1 MMTKPTPVTSAD
13 SGSLPAE
20 TPAGAPGT
28 APDGWTAAQ
37 VGDGRGRSTP
47 TSKEP
52 EQAGTASPV
61 PAGAPPAPY
70 PDGGLDQGEHAASA
84 VSEEAELPGARAL
97 WILAFT
103 FAALGL
109 FFPLAG
115 LIAIGCGAMAW
126 RKGSG
131 RGRIATFVALATTL
145 VGLIL
150 TIVVVTT

>member
-1 MMTKPTPVTSAD
+1 MSEEA
-13 SGSLPAE
+13 
-20 TPAGAPGT
+20 
-28 APDGWTAAQ
+28 
-37 VGDGRGRSTP
+37 
-47 TSKEP
+47 
-52 EQAGTASPV
+52 
-61 PAGAPPAPY
+61 
-70 PDGGLDQGEHAASA
+70 
-84 VSEEAELPGARAL
+84 EEAELPGARAL